1 MFEGDPRVPWIDVQS
16 DKIIQRHLN
25 LVILSEYLLAKGR
38 SIDALKINDFIDGYY
53 SDFLHYLDL
62 WKVEESSI
70 LLNKKFDEVSFKD
83 NLKKDLRTIKQKLQ
97 NHPEIYNIDKH
108 NSGKDVKKL
117 LDSFLHEYY
126 NWQKL
131 KSKERDKQ

>member
-1 MFEGDPRVPWIDVQS
+1 MGLFLLHIL
-16 DKIIQRHLN
+16 HLN

-70 LLNKKFDEVSFKD
+70 LLNKKFDEV
-83 NLKKDLRTIKQKLQ
+83 
-97 NHPEIYNIDKH
+97 
-108 NSGKDVKKL
+108 
-117 LDSFLHEYY
+117 
-126 NWQKL
+126 
-131 KSKERDKQ
+131 